1 MSPCVAFWFHNNIG
15 QAVLQINFEKISLK
29 FSKVCYTVSYDFL
42 MKDLRFSLIEFDL
55 GVRNM
60 KSLVIA
66 EKPSVARDIARVLGA
81 NQKNG
86 GVLEGKKYVVTWAL
100 GHLITLADP
109 EEYDKKYEKWEMST
123 LPMMPKDMK
132 LVVIR
137 QTGKQF
143 SVVKTQLFRKDI
155 EEIIIATDAGREGEL
170 VARWIL
176 EKAGCH
182 KPIKRL
188 WISSVTDKAIKEGFV
203 NLKDGHAYDNLYR
216 AAVARAEAD
225 WLVGMNGT
233 RALTCKYNAQLS
245 CGRVQT
251 PTLAMIA
258 RREEEIRQF
267 TPKEYYGVSVET
279 QDVKWTWR
287 DEKTKSFRTFS
298 REKAE
303 EIRRKTETA
312 SLEVTRIE
320 EKTKKSM
327 APGLYD
333 LTTLQREA
341 NQKYGFSAKETLN
354 IMQRLY
360 ENHKVLTYP
369 RTDSRY
375 IGKDIVPT
383 IRERLKA
390 CGIGPYRKLA
400 GALMNKP
407 VQANSSFVDD
417 KKVSDH
423 HAIIPTEQFVQLD
436 HMTNEERK
444 IYDMVVRRFL
454 AVLYPPFEY
463 QQVTMEA
470 KAAGETFAAS
480 GKVVKSQGWKEVYE
494 GGDQEESEED
504 EEKLKD
510 QRLPKMQTGQKLKVL
525 RAALN
530 TGKTKP
536 PARFTEATLLAA
548 MENPVKFME
557 TRDKEAVKTIGE
569 TGGLGTVATRADII
583 EKLFHSF
590 MMEKKG
596 NEIHITSKAKQ
607 LLELVPE
614 DLKKPEL
621 TADWEMKLSQIA
633 KGKIRQGDFLHE
645 IRDYTCEIVDE
656 IKSGEGTFRHDNL
669 TNKVCP
675 RCGKKL
681 LAVNGKN
688 SKMLVC
694 QDRECGYRET
704 ISRTT
709 NARCPKC
716 HKRMEMYVKGKEETF
731 ICACGYKEKLSA
743 FQARRKKEGAG
754 VGKRD
759 VQNYLRRQQKE
770 ANEPVN
776 NAFAQALSGIKL

>member
-1 MSPCVAFWFHNNIG
+1 
-15 QAVLQINFEKISLK
+15 
-29 FSKVCYTVSYDFL
+29 
-42 MKDLRFSLIEFDL
+42 
-55 GVRNM
+55 M

-86 GVLEGKKYVVTWAL
+86 GILEGKNYVVTWAL
-100 GHLITLADP
+100 GHLVTLADP
-109 EEYDKKYEKWEMST
+109 EEYDRKYEKWEMAT
-123 LPMMPKDMK
+123 LPMLPKEMK

-137 QTGKQF
+137 QTGRQF

-155 EEIIIATDAGREGEL
+155 GEIIIATDAGREGEL

-188 WISSVTDKAIKEGFV
+188 WISSVTDKAIKEGFA
-203 NLKDGHAYDNLYR
+203 NLKDGHDYDNLYR

-258 RREEEIRQF
+258 KREEEIRKF
-267 TPKEYYGVSVET
+267 VPKEYYGISLET

-298 REKAE
+298 RERAEQIKGRLENAALEITSVEKKAK
-303 EIRRKTETA
+303 KT
-312 SLEVTRIE
+312 
-320 EKTKKSM
+320 M

-341 NQKYGFSAKETLN
+341 NLKYGFSAKETLN

-383 IRERLKA
+383 IKERLKA

-407 VQANSSFVDD
+407 VQVNGSFVDD
-417 KKVSDH
+417 KRVNDH

-454 AVLYPPFEY
+454 AVLYPASQYE
-463 QQVTMEA
+463 QVTMEA
-470 KAAGETFAAS
+470 KVAGETFAAS
-480 GKVVKSQGWKEVYE
+480 GKVIKSLGWKEVYE
-494 GGDQEESEED
+494 GGADDDLED
-504 EEKLKD
+504 EADDEKKLKD
-510 QRLPKMQTGQKLKVL
+510 QRLPEMKTGTRLKIL
-525 RAALN
+525 KTSLN

-557 TRDKEAVKTIGE
+557 TRDKEAVKTLGE

-607 LLELVPE
+607 RLELVPE

-633 KGKIRQGDFLHE
+633 KGRIRQGDFLHQ

-656 IKSGEGTFRHDNL
+656 IKNGEGTFRHDNL

-675 RCGKKL
+675 QCGKKL

-731 ICACGYKEKLSA
+731 VCQCGYKEKLSA
-743 FQARRKKEGAG
+743 FQARRQKEGAG